1 MTGRRIFSRIG
12 PPIKNM
18 SFHISC
24 IANRT
29 STRRGYHVTLPC
41 NSSCNFGVSAMPV
54 SVLLKDAR
62 GLDDG
67 DIVTSA
73 SHELQ
78 SHRKILVGETAG
90 NGKCRKPAQIPDAA
104 LWIGVR
110 ESRLQIQVQRSCR
123 DWLRGRYQYIE
134 RIEHGDH

>member
-1 MTGRRIFSRIG
+1 MQFPG
-12 PPIKNM
+12 
-18 SFHISC
+18 
-24 IANRT
+24 
-29 STRRGYHVTLPC
+29 
-41 NSSCNFGVSAMPV
+41 SCNFGVPAVPV

-90 NGKCRKPAQIPDAA
+90 NGKCRKSAQIPNAA
-104 LWIGVR
+104 LRIGVR
-110 ESRLQIQVQRSCR
+110 ESRLQIQVQGSCR
-123 DWLRGRYQYIE
+123 YRLCRGHQYIE
-134 RIEHGDH
+134 CIEHGV